1 MLRHWEG
8 GIRIVFWAWPE
19 RKKVILRFKDAGRA
33 ELVKEREA
41 WLAAVRERAR
51 ADGIDLDK
59 YLKP

>member
-1 MLRHWEG
+1 M
-8 GIRIVFWAWPE
+8 VFWAWSE
-19 RKKVILRFKDAGRA
+19 RKKAIPGFRDAGRA

-41 WLAAVRERAR
+41 WLAAARERAR